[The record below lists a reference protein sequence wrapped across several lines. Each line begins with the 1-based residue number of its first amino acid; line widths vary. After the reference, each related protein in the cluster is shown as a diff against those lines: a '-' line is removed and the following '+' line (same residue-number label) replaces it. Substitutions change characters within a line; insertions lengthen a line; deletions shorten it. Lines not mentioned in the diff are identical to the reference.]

1 MRTIEV
7 DDAERFADETD
18 RAADIEQKANAESI
32 RKCLAKIERP
42 PEDFDGVH
50 CTECGE
56 PIPEARLK
64 TGAFR
69 DINCQQ
75 AIEAR
80 RRNHR
85 SHYE

>member
-1 MRTIEV
+1 MNVIEV
-7 DDAERFADETD
+7 EDAEKFADDTD
-18 RAADIEQKANAESI
+18 RACDIEQKSNAESI
-32 RKCLAKIERP
+32 RKTLAKIEKP

-50 CTECGE
+50 CTECGDE
-56 PIPEARLK
+56 IPAARLK

-69 DINCQQ
+69 DINCQTI
-75 AIEAR
+75 IEAR